1 MGKGSDKSYLLRL
14 PLDRDPDER
23 APELPR
29 EPEDLPEDPRLETRP
44 EEELPVRPDELRPTL
59 RPEEELPVLRPMKA
73 LDLVAPP
80 SP

>member
-1 MGKGSDKSYLLRL
+1 MGKGSDKSYFLRP

-29 EPEDLPEDPRLETRP
+29 DAEDLPEDERLETRP
-44 EEELPVRPDELRPTL
+44 EEELPVRPDEPRLTL
-59 RPEEELPVLRPMKA
+59 RPEEERPRIRSMKL